1 LTQNA
6 DPASGRWER
15 LRKDVQFGIACKVA
29 QRRAKSLRKRFPN
42 VIGVGAGLRS
52 TRGKLRKTA
61 PICLLFTVA
70 PGQKQGWRDD
80 RGRSIPAR
88 IAATVKLRGRT
99 VKVNIPTDVLDLAV
113 GYH

>member
-1 LTQNA
+1 MKRNA
-6 DPASGRWER
+6 DAASGRWER

-42 VIGVGAGLRS
+42 VVGVGAGLRS

-70 PGQKQGWRDD
+70 PGQKEGWREGKD
-80 RGRSIPAR
+80 RSIPAR
-88 IAATVKLRGRT
+88 IAATVKLRGRK
-99 VKVNIPTDVLDLAV
+99 VKVSIPTDVLDLAV
-113 GYH
+113 GFH